1 MNKIQHS
8 SESATRITMNWGK
21 RILFL
26 YLGFVALIVV
36 LVTMSMRQKTDL
48 VSKDYYAQELAY
60 QDKLDK
66 MNRTQK
72 LAEPVKWDIQQDKLQ
87 LQFPSG
93 MQFPVSGTVTLF
105 CASDAGKDRN
115 ISFNTQEQ
123 TCNIALSG
131 IASGRYTLQVDW
143 QAGGETYYQEG
154 VVQLP

>member
-1 MNKIQHS
+1 MK
-8 SESATRITMNWGK
+8 NWGT

-26 YLGFVALIVV
+26 YLGFVALIAA

-66 MNRTQK
+66 MNRTRG
-72 LAEPVKWDIQQDKLQ
+72 LTEPVRWSMQDRKLQ

-93 MQFPVSGTVTLF
+93 AQFPISGTVTLF

-115 ISFNTQEQ
+115 ISFNTQGP
-123 TCNIALSG
+123 TCDLIMPG
-131 IASGRYTLQVDW
+131 IVPGHYTLQIDW
-143 QAGGETYYQEG
+143 QGGSQTYYQEG
-154 VVQLP
+154 ALQLP